1 MFLAYLKVLLR
12 HSKRR
17 HRHRAI
23 CRSTGIQRRNVI
35 ETAGANAAFSSSAI
49 AGSHSNQAVLQQ
61 IEAAQ
66 MTVLHT
72 TARALTILKST

>member
-23 CRSTGIQRRNVI
+23 CRSTGIQRRKVI
-35 ETAGANAAFSSSAI
+35 ETAGANAAFSSSE
-49 AGSHSNQAVLQQ
+49 SP
-61 IEAAQ
+61 
-66 MTVLHT
+66 
-72 TARALTILKST
+72 ALTPIEQSFSKLRRPR